1 MKKIIIIILII
12 LLASGGYYYYN
23 NIYLKN
29 QKPTIEVEKN
39 TATITKYYIYGTHLN
54 IIGNIKKIDANFKDV
69 DLVFWNEKT
78 GKTIK
83 QKLNY
88 TKNVNNLNFNLSDEI
103 NDGLFLDKI
112 SEGTYRTYLR
122 FTYKDKKTT
131 TTKYYALTNKTD
143 YKSTKYYTLSNKN
156 NKINITTKE
165 QTLTLKVTKN
175 KDKTYDVILDPQAGG
190 SDKGNSGNGHYE
202 KDITMDMATKV
213 KEKLEAK
220 KIKVKLTREA
230 DLSDSDYV
238 DEYNEG
244 GRAVISHELNSK
256 YLFSF
261 QTTRSS
267 NAQTNGFSIY
277 TAVGI
282 NYDFAAKMVEN
293 IINKTNLKTSTTTY
307 QRVDYGIYSHNF
319 TESEIKENM
328 TYYEN
333 KGYKPYN
340 VTTDSNYLYMIRET
354 GGIITGAYIDD
365 SNPDKVGVNPYYKSN
380 IGTESYVISL
390 GYLTN
395 QTDITAM
402 TTNIDAYA
410 SAIADSIIK
419 ELKY

>member
-1 MKKIIIIILII
+1 MKKILIIILII

-328 TYYEN
+328 TYYET

>member
-1 MKKIIIIILII
+1 MKKILIIILII

-230 DLSDSDYV
+230 NLSDSDYV

-307 QRVDYGIYSHNF
+307 QRVDYGIYIHNF

>member
-1 MKKIIIIILII
+1 MKKILIIILII

-156 NKINITTKE
+156 NQINSTTKE

-220 KIKVKLTREA
+220 KIKDKLTR
-230 DLSDSDYV
+230 
-238 DEYNEG
+238 
-244 GRAVISHELNSK
+244 
-256 YLFSF
+256 
-261 QTTRSS
+261 
-267 NAQTNGFSIY
+267 
-277 TAVGI
+277 
-282 NYDFAAKMVEN
+282 
-293 IINKTNLKTSTTTY
+293 
-307 QRVDYGIYSHNF
+307 
-319 TESEIKENM
+319 
-328 TYYEN
+328 
-333 KGYKPYN
+333 
-340 VTTDSNYLYMIRET
+340 
-354 GGIITGAYIDD
+354 
-365 SNPDKVGVNPYYKSN
+365 
-380 IGTESYVISL
+380 
-390 GYLTN
+390 
-395 QTDITAM
+395 
-402 TTNIDAYA
+402 
-410 SAIADSIIK
+410 
-419 ELKY
+419 

>member
-1 MKKIIIIILII
+1 MKKILIIILII

-175 KDKTYDVILDPQAGG
+175 KDKTYDVIIDPQAGG

-220 KIKVKLTREA
+220 KIKVKLTRDA
-230 DLSDSDYV
+230 NLSDSDYV

-277 TAVGI
+277 TATGI

-402 TTNIDAYA
+402 TTNIDTYA

>member
-1 MKKIIIIILII
+1 MKKILIIILII

-230 DLSDSDYV
+230 NLSDSDYV

>member
-1 MKKIIIIILII
+1 MKKILIIILII

-165 QTLTLKVTKN
+165 QTLTIKVTKN

>member
-1 MKKIIIIILII
+1 MKKILIIILII

-202 KDITMDMATKV
+202 KDITMDMAAKV

-230 DLSDSDYV
+230 NLSDSDYV

-402 TTNIDAYA
+402 TTNIDTYA

>member
-122 FTYKDKKTT
+122 ITYKDKKTT

-402 TTNIDAYA
+402 TTNIDVYA

>member
-220 KIKVKLTREA
+220 KIKVKLTRDA
-230 DLSDSDYV
+230 NLSDSDYV

>member
-1 MKKIIIIILII
+1 MKKILIIILII

-112 SEGTYRTYLR
+112 SEGTYRSYLR

>member
-1 MKKIIIIILII
+1 MKKILIIILII

>member
-1 MKKIIIIILII
+1 MKKILIIILII

-69 DLVFWNEKT
+69 DLVLWNEKT

-213 KEKLEAK
+213 KEKLEAQ
-220 KIKVKLTREA
+220 KIKVKLTRDA

-402 TTNIDAYA
+402 TTNIDTYA

>member
-1 MKKIIIIILII
+1 MKKILIIILII

-220 KIKVKLTREA
+220 KIKVKLTRET

-402 TTNIDAYA
+402 TTNKDAYA

>member
-1 MKKIIIIILII
+1 MKKILIIILII

-220 KIKVKLTREA
+220 KIKVKLTRET

>member
-1 MKKIIIIILII
+1 MKKILIIILII

-190 SDKGNSGNGHYE
+190 SDSGNGHYE

-230 DLSDSDYV
+230 NLSDSDYV